1 MSKSSSYNKM
11 LEKPIKKLILRLSF
25 PSIISMLISSFYN
38 IMDTYF
44 IGKIS
49 TSASGAIG
57 IVFSFTALIQTCA
70 FFRTWVW
77 QFYFTKAR

>member
-1 MSKSSSYNKM
+1 MNKSSSYNKM
-11 LEKPIKKLILRLSF
+11 LDEPIQKLILRLAF

-38 IMDTYF
+38 MVDTYF

-57 IVFSFTALIQTCA
+57 IVFSFTAIIQACA
-70 FFRTWVW
+70 FSLVM
-77 QFYFTKAR
+77 ALAILCHEN